1 METALSFVVGGLVAA
16 GVYLILQ
23 RHLVKFV
30 LGLVLINHAINLLI
44 FASGRL
50 TRGQPALV
58 PERLSVPAEPIANAL
73 PQALILTAIVI
84 GFGLLAFV
92 LVLAQRAFEE
102 LGTID
107 SEEMHAAELGP
118 ASQRAGQPVERKEA
132 A

>member
-1 METALSFVVGGLVAA
+1 MEAALSLLVGGLVAA

-30 LGLVLINHAINLLI
+30 LGLVLLNHAVNLLI

-50 TRGQPALV
+50 TRGRPPLI
-58 PERLSVPAEPIANAL
+58 PEQMSVPAEPVANAL

-84 GFGLLAFV
+84 GFSLLAFV

-102 LGTID
+102 LGTTD
-107 SEEMHAAELGP
+107 TEEMREAEQGPEQPQAAP
-118 ASQRAGQPVERKEA
+118 PVGRREA

>member
-1 METALSFVVGGLVAA
+1 METALALVVGALVAA

-30 LGLVLINHAINLLI
+30 LGLVLINHAVNLLI
-44 FASGRL
+44 FVSGRL
-50 TRGQPALV
+50 TRGRPALI
-58 PERLSVPAEPIANAL
+58 PEQLSVPAEPIANAL

-84 GFGLLAFV
+84 GFSLLAFV
-92 LVLAQRAFEE
+92 LVLGQRAFEE

-107 SEEMHAAELGP
+107 PEEMRAAEQGTKQ
-118 ASQRAGQPVERKEA
+118 AQGGQPVERKEA

>member
-1 METALSFVVGGLVAA
+1 METALTFVVGSLVAA

-30 LGLVLINHAINLLI
+30 LGLVLLNHAVNLLI

-50 TRGQPALV
+50 TRGRPPLL
-58 PERLSVPAEPIANAL
+58 PEQLSVPAEPIANAL

-84 GFGLLAFV
+84 GFSLLAFV

-107 SEEMHAAELGP
+107 TEEMRAAEQDP
-118 ASQRAGQPVERKEA
+118 KQAQAGAPVRRREA

>member
-1 METALSFVVGGLVAA
+1 MEAALSLLVGGLVAA

-30 LGLVLINHAINLLI
+30 LGLVLLNHAVNLLI

-50 TRGQPALV
+50 TRGRPPLI
-58 PERLSVPAEPIANAL
+58 PEQMSVPAEPVANAL

-84 GFGLLAFV
+84 GFSLLAFV

-102 LGTID
+102 LGTTD
-107 SEEMHAAELGP
+107 TEEMREAEQGP
-118 ASQRAGQPVERKEA
+118 EQPQTAPPVGRREA

>member
-1 METALSFVVGGLVAA
+1 METALAFVVGALVAA
-16 GVYLILQ
+16 GAYLILQ

-30 LGLVLINHAINLLI
+30 LGLVLINHAVNLLI
-44 FASGRL
+44 FATGRL
-50 TRGQPALV
+50 TRGRPPLI
-58 PERLSVPAEPIANAL
+58 PEHLSVPAEPIANAL

-84 GFGLLAFV
+84 GFSLLAFV

-107 SEEMHAAELGP
+107 TEEMRAAEPGTKQAL
-118 ASQRAGQPVERKEA
+118 AEQAVERKEA

>member
-1 METALSFVVGGLVAA
+1 METALTFVVGALVAA

-30 LGLVLINHAINLLI
+30 LGLVLINHAVNLLI

-50 TRGQPALV
+50 TRGRPPLIAEQ
-58 PERLSVPAEPIANAL
+58 LSVPAEPVANAL

-84 GFGLLAFV
+84 GFSLLAFV

-102 LGTID
+102 LHTID
-107 SEEMHAAELGP
+107 PEEMRAAEPGTKQ
-118 ASQRAGQPVERKEA
+118 AHAGTPVERKEA

>member
-1 METALSFVVGGLVAA
+1 VETALAFVVGGLVAA
-16 GVYLILQ
+16 SLYLMLQ

-30 LGLVLINHAINLLI
+30 LGLVLINHAVNLLI
-44 FASGRL
+44 FTSGRL
-50 TRGQPALV
+50 TRGRPPLIAEQ
-58 PERLSVPAEPIANAL
+58 LSVPAEPIANAL

-84 GFGLLAFV
+84 GFSLLAFV

-107 SEEMHAAELGP
+107 TEEMRAAE
-118 ASQRAGQPVERKEA
+118 QRPEEAEAGQPVGQREA

>member
-1 METALSFVVGGLVAA
+1 VATALSFVVGALVAA

-30 LGLVLINHAINLLI
+30 LGLVLLNHAVNLLL

-50 TRGQPALV
+50 TRGRLPLI
-58 PERLSVPAEPIANAL
+58 PEQLSVPAEPIANAL

-84 GFGLLAFV
+84 GFSLLAFV

-107 SEEMHAAELGP
+107 PEEMRAAERGTVP
-118 ASQRAGQPVERKEA
+118 APAERKEA